1 MALGTLELE
10 ASAPYPT
17 LITQTLVPPKH
28 AWPVQ
33 QLMESTPAEKDQA
46 SVEKQQEVA
55 SRLKQQAVAST
66 LNLTMKQDSFAENP
80 QSSDLLLPHIIDMP
94 WANSVEH
101 PLQTKLPGSRQA
113 RLYRQEGEDHCAV
126 SLFLSNAKHHILVSY
141 SCIPNKRAYRSA
153 GKSFGYSTFHVLR
166 NHTSRYTPPL
176 SNILLLLVVHRGSRQ
191 KYQRRP
197 LPQGGW

>member
-17 LITQTLVPPKH
+17 LITQTLVPLKD

-33 QLMESTPAEKDQA
+33 RLMESTAAEKDLVEVAVERQVEA

-55 SRLKQQAVAST
+55 SRLKHQAVAST
-66 LNLTMKQDSFAENP
+66 LNLTMKQDSFADNP

-113 RLYRQEGEDHCAV
+113 VED
-126 SLFLSNAKHHILVSY
+126 SNCLENEDVI
-141 SCIPNKRAYRSA
+141 N
-153 GKSFGYSTFHVLR
+153 VLR
-166 NHTSRYTPPL
+166 PP
-176 SNILLLLVVHRGSRQ
+176 
-191 KYQRRP
+191 
-197 LPQGGW
+197 